1 MIAAAVRV
9 VTDAGWGSGASP
21 LVTGRSTVHAE
32 LEHLLAEFEGAEAA
46 ILFSSGYAAGVGTIP
61 ALVGSDDVV
70 FSDAK
75 NHACLIDGCRL
86 SRARIVVYPHRDLE
100 TLEQQLRQAG
110 TGGRRLIVTDSLF
123 SMDGDA
129 TPIAE
134 LSELAACYDAMLL
147 VDEAH
152 ATGVFGDRGRGV
164 SDGIEGVHIR
174 LGTLSKA
181 LGSAGGFV
189 TGSRQLI
196 EWLANRARSY
206 VFSTAQPAA
215 TAAAAMAALEIVNQ
229 EPHRRHE
236 LLDRARELRQRL
248 QAAGWNTAD
257 STSQIIP
264 IVIGEPKRTMELA
277 HRLREAGLMVPGIRP
292 PTVPEGES
300 LLRVSLCAS
309 HSPEMIDQLVE
320 VLGRA

>member
-1 MIAAAVRV
+1 M
-9 VTDAGWGSGASP
+9 
-21 LVTGRSTVHAE
+21 TGRSTVHAE

-110 TGGRRLIVTDSLF
+110 TCGRRLIVTDSLF

-134 LSELAACYDAMLL
+134 LSEARGVLRRDAACRR
-147 VDEAH
+147 VAH

-189 TGSRQLI
+189 TGSRQLDRVAGQPCP
-196 EWLANRARSY
+196 ELRLLDGTTGGHGRGRDGCSGDCESRNPTAAMS
-206 VFSTAQPAA
+206 FSTGPENFANDSRPQAGTRP
-215 TAAAAMAALEIVNQ
+215 TPPVKSSQSSSGNQ
-229 EPHRRHE
+229 SGR
-236 LLDRARELRQRL
+236 
-248 QAAGWNTAD
+248 WNW
-257 STSQIIP
+257 P
-264 IVIGEPKRTMELA
+264 IGCAKR
-277 HRLREAGLMVPGIRP
+277 
-292 PTVPEGES
+292 
-300 LLRVSLCAS
+300 
-309 HSPEMIDQLVE
+309 D
-320 VLGRA
+320 